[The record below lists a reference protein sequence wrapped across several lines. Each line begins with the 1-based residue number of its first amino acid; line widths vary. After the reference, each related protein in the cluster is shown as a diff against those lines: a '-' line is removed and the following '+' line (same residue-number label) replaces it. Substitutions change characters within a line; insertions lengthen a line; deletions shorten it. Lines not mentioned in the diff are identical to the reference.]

1 MIFGYWSIICNIIHC
16 SIVFQ
21 GIGAPSSG
29 PKPQPPVGGGQTQET
44 TMETTPETTMETET
58 TTESSGETTTTAL
71 DLVALGIDKEKVT
84 AEDLCK
90 LVKGSSRKKR
100 QASVT
105 DNIGDKKNAAKE
117 GSENN
122 NSATKEQINKGTNS
136 SNGSQSSASNTG
148 QNSNEAEQRSSGF
161 SSSSSSSSGS
171 TTPLVDLFV
180 NPQKADVRKAFEEQT
195 VKKYQDVF
203 ANIDLKKV
211 IICIRCPI
219 LNVCF
224 SGL

>member
-1 MIFGYWSIICNIIHC
+1 M
-16 SIVFQ
+16 FQ

-29 PKPQPPVGGGQTQET
+29 PTPRPPGGSGGQTQET
-44 TMETTPETTMETET
+44 TMETTQETTMKTET
-58 TTESSGETTTTAL
+58 TTKETTTTAL

-100 QASVT
+100 QTSVT
-105 DNIGDKKNAAKE
+105 DNGNKTNAANQ
-117 GSENN
+117 GSEKK
-122 NSATKEQINKGTNS
+122 NSATQEQTNKGTHS
-136 SNGSQSSASNTG
+136 SNGSQSSASNDRKS
-148 QNSNEAEQRSSGF
+148 SNEAEQRSLGSSS

-211 IICIRCPI
+211 IICIRCTI